1 MTDCWISTFAYSST
15 CTYSPSIWVVAHTT
29 LLRRDVQ
36 HINTATMPSIEES
49 KRQVK
54 AGLSQNRQNDLDH
67 SAILASLEDEIDK
80 HNRSLKEEET
90 REIPPS
96 KFRFKSGTSDPRRRK
111 RSRDRDHDRKSR
123 KHRRRKEDQHESEE
137 AAHPFPREPTNPDDA
152 ARGDPNAA
160 FRDSLFDALADD
172 EGAAYWESVYS
183 QPIHVYPRPTVETA
197 KGELEEMND
206 EQYAAYVQTRMWEK
220 KNPQILLERE
230 RKDKQRR
237 EEEEERTK
245 QREEFVR
252 RKQRAAW
259 DRAHQDGARKFAGL
273 DSDGEERYEYV
284 LDPRG
289 ASKRSKDHAK
299 DEYRHAW
306 NAYVAAWD
314 KLKLELLEA
323 RENQEESRNDVSP
336 SQRIP
341 WPVLQSKPVTKP
353 NIEDFMRHAPHAGS
367 EDGPTKLQLLKMERV
382 KWHPDKIQQRFTGSV
397 DEGTMKIVTG
407 IFHVVDALL
416 EDERER

>member
-1 MTDCWISTFAYSST
+1 
-15 CTYSPSIWVVAHTT
+15 
-29 LLRRDVQ
+29 
-36 HINTATMPSIEES
+36 MPSIEET

-54 AGLSQNRQNDLDH
+54 ASLKESRQQDVDH
-67 SAILASLEDEIDK
+67 EAILASLEDEIDK
-80 HNRSLKEEET
+80 HNESIKGDSARS
-90 REIPPS
+90 RS
-96 KFRFKSGTSDPRRRK
+96 SRFRFKSGTSDPRRRK
-111 RSRDRDHDRKSR
+111 HSRDREHDRKSR
-123 KHRRRKEDQHESEE
+123 KHRRRKDDQRGSNEAA
-137 AAHPFPREPTNPDDA
+137 AAHPFPREPTNPGGA
-152 ARGDPNAA
+152 AKDDPNVA

-183 QPIHVYPRPTVETA
+183 QPIHVYQRPTVENA

-220 KNPQILLERE
+220 KNPQIMLERE
-230 RKDKQRR
+230 RMVKQKR

-259 DRAHQDGARKFAGL
+259 EHAQSAGARKFAGL
-273 DSDGEERYEYV
+273 DSDGKERYEYV
-284 LDPRG
+284 LDPSG
-289 ASKRSKDHAK
+289 ASQRSKDITGQ
-299 DEYRHAW
+299 EYREAW
-306 NAYVAAWD
+306 ATYIAAWD
-314 KLKLELLEA
+314 NLKLELLEA
-323 RENQEESRNDVSP
+323 RDKPEASSNAGSP

-353 NIEDFMRHAPHAGS
+353 NIEDFMRHAPHEHGGN
-367 EDGPTKLQLLKMERV
+367 GPARLQLLKMERV
-382 KWHPDKIQQRFTGSV
+382 KWHPDKIQQRFTGNV

>member
-1 MTDCWISTFAYSST
+1 
-15 CTYSPSIWVVAHTT
+15 
-29 LLRRDVQ
+29 
-36 HINTATMPSIEES
+36 MPSIEES

-54 AGLSQNRQNDLDH
+54 ASLKQSRQQEVDH
-67 SAILASLEDEIDK
+67 DAILASLEDEIDK
-80 HNRSLKEEET
+80 HNRSLKDEHDHESD
-90 REIPPS
+90 RVRFS
-96 KFRFKSGTSDPRRRK
+96 KFRFKSGTSEPRRRK
-111 RSRDRDHDRKSR
+111 RSKDHEHDRKSR
-123 KHRRRKEDQHESEE
+123 KHRRRKEEQQDAPGEA
-137 AAHPFPREPTNPDDA
+137 AAHPFPREPTNPDGT
-152 ARGDPNAA
+152 AREDPSAA

-197 KGELEEMND
+197 RGELEQMND

-220 KNPQILLERE
+220 KNPQVVLERD
-230 RKDKQRR
+230 RKEQQRR

-259 DRAHQDGARKFAGL
+259 DKANTEGARRFAGL
-273 DSDGEERYEYV
+273 GSDGEERYEYV
-284 LDPRG
+284 LDPKG
-289 ASKRSKDHAK
+289 ASARERDSSGK
-299 DEYRHAW
+299 EYRHAW
-306 NAYVAAWD
+306 SKYVAAWD

-323 RENQEESRNDVSP
+323 REKGEGEEEERDERSP
-336 SQRIP
+336 SKRIP

-353 NIEDFMRHAPHAGS
+353 NIEAFMRHSPHAEGES
-367 EDGPTKLQLLKMERV
+367 GPTRLQLLKMERV

-407 IFHVVDALL
+407 IFHVVDAVL